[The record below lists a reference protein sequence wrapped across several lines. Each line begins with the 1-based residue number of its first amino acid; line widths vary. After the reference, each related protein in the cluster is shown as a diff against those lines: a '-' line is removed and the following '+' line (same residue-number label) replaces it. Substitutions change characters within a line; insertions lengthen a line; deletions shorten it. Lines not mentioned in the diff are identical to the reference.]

1 MADLQELEE
10 FVSQIAKPER
20 TIRCFPDG
28 ISLEQFAT
36 ICTLPGVPDDTKQAI
51 QAPVLR
57 LREAALLK
65 EDEKVTELVMIL
77 QQLMDRM
84 DSFATL
90 EQYAW
95 LVRTT
100 FGAYLLKKLP
110 LQVTTLVRNLSNA
123 VEGIE
128 LAGFNHS
135 PAVVH
140 VVAKSLMED
149 IPLTGGNLLHA
160 IKRLAMATSPL
171 LYYTAVALV
180 FAGLDAI
187 TEPGKPTEA
196 YRVQGVNEFLRRLDI
211 FNLQYLQQQSN
222 NLQITYQ
229 LLKLL
234 SLYQNMVIMR
244 HVGASLEALT
254 AEHNCYADLLH
265 VTNAQIKKFRQWL
278 DNASAIVQPFGKDQ
292 EKDYL
297 ILADLMQVDMIP
309 LFDDLSQDEDIV

>member
-95 LVRTT
+95 LV
-100 FGAYLLKKLP
+100 
-110 LQVTTLVRNLSNA
+110 
-123 VEGIE
+123 
-128 LAGFNHS
+128 
-135 PAVVH
+135 H

-187 TEPGKPTEA
+187 TEPGKLTEA